1 MCACA
6 CMGACVYADSN
17 PHMDV
22 TGELHE
28 EGGVSHGN
36 WECQTFYLWDL
47 SLCSS
52 PRCGHPLSDPLLGT
66 QGVCGPADILGT
78 DNPRIS
84 PALPGHPSICP
95 SILPSIHPSPT
106 HLSIHP
112 PIHPSVHPSIHLSI
126 HPLSIHLSFIYPPI
140 HPPIHPSEVMEYML
154 LVDLLFCLA

>member
-1 MCACA
+1 MEVCACA

-17 PHMDV
+17 PHVDV

-36 WECQTFYLWDL
+36 WECQAFYLWHL

-78 DNPRIS
+78 DDPRIS
-84 PALPGHPSICP
+84 PALPGPSCP
-95 SILPSIHPSPT
+95 FAWTLWQGCPFLSPASYLPV
-106 HLSIHP
+106 HLSVSLWPAAATVP
-112 PIHPSVHPSIHLSI
+112 PWALQSKDPRSWAFLKVEGGFHWFQELMP
-126 HPLSIHLSFIYPPI
+126 
-140 HPPIHPSEVMEYML
+140 
-154 LVDLLFCLA
+154 